1 MIVDDRIACCI
12 VDRWISRIIV
22 GKQGGIQN
30 MRNSLRELK
39 RSMRRIDTVQ
49 FILSSFI
56 IAGMVILAVASIVDG
71 VMALKEIL
79 FAW

>member
-1 MIVDDRIACCI
+1 
-12 VDRWISRIIV
+12 
-22 GKQGGIQN
+22 

-39 RSMRRIDTVQ
+39 RSMRRIDAVQ

-56 IAGMVILAVASIVDG
+56 IAGVLILAVASIVDG

-79 FAW
+79 MAW